1 MVFAKLSVDNRIY
14 EQGHQYDV
22 DEKIGF
28 HAKNWEIYHVHL
40 EKVQKNKKVYK
51 SALVV
56 FPNKRAGCSFY

>member
-40 EKVQKNKKVYK
+40 EKVQKNKKCTNPHLLFFQIKGQV
-51 SALVV
+51 AH
-56 FPNKRAGCSFY
+56 FY

>member
-28 HAKNWEIYHVHL
+28 HAKKLGNL
-40 EKVQKNKKVYK
+40 
-51 SALVV
+51 
-56 FPNKRAGCSFY
+56 PCSS